1 MKKVISANNNNP
13 TELNLGI
20 SPEMADDIFES
31 IEIIMYDAG
40 YDTSKEFI
48 NGDLILTTECREDA
62 AYMPKVEL
70 KLEKVE
76 NNIYCTPTLTFPI
89 LTMTSDN
96 YVDTIQHW
104 LNKWSDVGRYMTRL
118 CKYYFNIAQ
127 WDHSNKDE

>member
-31 IEIIMYDAG
+31 IEIIMYNAG

-48 NGDLILTTECREDA
+48 DGDLILTTECRENA
-62 AYMPKVEL
+62 TYMPKIEL
-70 KLEKVE
+70 QLEKVE

-89 LTMTSDN
+89 LTMTSDD

-104 LNKWSDVGRYMTRL
+104 LNKWSDVGRYMTEL

-127 WDHSNKDE
+127 WNHSNKDE